1 MTSIQNKP
9 ALKLLIPLIA
19 GIILGHYFIISSP
32 FLFSI
37 LILLTLFAFIT
48 FAKHFRRLF
57 ALCVVLFFLIA
68 GALLLQARMSS
79 FPGNHI
85 RQYVD
90 LSEPVA
96 IEGMIDSPVD
106 VREKATKF
114 VVDVDSIWVDYIP
127 RLACGKALI
136 TLYDLHANLKY
147 GDQIVAKGNLVSPSG
162 ERNPGEFNYRKYL
175 AAKNIYAVMS
185 VSSGRRFCLI
195 SRGKGTWF
203 LQHLVYPVRSFII
216 RFVSASLNGQ
226 SAALLKGLLV
236 GARGDIDAKLKQSFA
251 NVGVIH
257 VLAVSGL
264 HVGFILAG
272 LLYLFQLFRIKEPF
286 RTILVILGLIYY
298 AYLTGLHAPVVRA
311 TVMASVLLVGRLLQ
325 RPNDALN
332 SIAVAGMI
340 ILVLNPLDLFQP
352 GFQLSFD
359 AVIGIIL
366 IYKNLHT
373 AFLKYFTKWQ
383 ERENLLRSSLVSLFF
398 VSLAAQLATLPLTA
412 YYFGRIPIIS
422 LLANLLVVPLVGLI
436 VALGFISIALGAVW
450 VPLGFIYANTNGLLL
465 AILIWLVKAAEKFRF
480 SHVTISRPSP
490 WLTIFYLLALTLF
503 LAWQNEK
510 SRKAVLIAILLFA
523 NLFVWLRAKSDTNV
537 LKAVFF
543 DVGQGDSAFFQF
555 PDGKT
560 LLVDTGE
567 RSDKRD
573 YGEQVIAP
581 YLHREGIH
589 KITNI
594 VVTHAHADHI
604 GGVPYLIQHFKVG
617 RIIESNVDDGS
628 RLSFLVDSLAAV
640 RDDPIIRAAAGD
652 TIGGYEKAL
661 LLVLHPTPPFV
672 AGAEREPQT
681 LNDASIVVK
690 LVYGRISFLLTGDAE
705 RPSEMA
711 MSRFDSLLKSDILK
725 VGHHGSSTSSSAS
738 FRHRVRPKFAVVS
751 VGRYNRFGLPSKRI
765 LRSFR
770 NEGAVVIRTDKS
782 GAAVF
787 ETDGSKI
794 KRIR

>member
-1 MTSIQNKP
+1 MTSVQNKP
-9 ALKLLIPLIA
+9 ALKLFILLIA
-19 GIILGHYFIISSP
+19 GIILGRCFIIP
-32 FLFSI
+32 PLFLFSI
-37 LILLTLFAFIT
+37 LILSTIFVFIT
-48 FAKHFRRLF
+48 FAKQFRRLF
-57 ALCVVLFFLIA
+57 ALCVILAFVVA
-68 GALLLQARMSS
+68 GALLLQARVSS
-79 FPGNHI
+79 FPRNHI

-90 LSEPVA
+90 LPVPVA
-96 IEGMIDSPVD
+96 IEGTIDSPVD
-106 VREKATKF
+106 VREKAIKF
-114 VVDVDSIWVDYIP
+114 VVNVDSIWVDYMP

-136 TLYDLHANLKY
+136 TLYDLHASLKY
-147 GDQIVAKGNLVSPSG
+147 GDHIVAKGRLASPSG

-195 SRGKGTWF
+195 SRGNGVWF
-203 LQHLVYPVRSFII
+203 LQQLVYPVRSFII
-216 RFVSASLNGQ
+216 RFVDKSLNGQ

-236 GARGDIDAKLKQSFA
+236 GARGDIDPNLKQSFA

-272 LLYLFQLFRIKEPF
+272 LLYLFRLLRIREPF
-286 RTILVILGLIYY
+286 RTLFVILCLVYY

-311 TVMASVLLVGRLLQ
+311 TIMASILLVGNLLQ

-332 SIAVAGMI
+332 SIAAAGLI
-340 ILVLNPLDLFQP
+340 LLVLNPLDLFQP
-352 GFQLSFD
+352 GFQLSFA

-366 IYKNLHT
+366 IYKNLHA

-383 ERENLLRSSLVSLFF
+383 ERENLFRSSLVSLFF

-422 LLANLLVVPLVGLI
+422 LLANLLIVPLVGLI

-465 AILIWLVKAAEKFRF
+465 SILIWLVKTAEKFRF
-480 SHVTISRPSP
+480 SYVTISRPSP
-490 WLTIFYLLALTLF
+490 WLTIFYLLALILF
-503 LAWQNEK
+503 LAWRNVK
-510 SRKAVLIAILLFA
+510 SRKVALLAILFFA
-523 NLFVWLRAKSDTNV
+523 NLLVWHRVKSNTHV

-543 DVGQGDSAFFQF
+543 DVGQGDSALFQF

-560 LLVDTGE
+560 LLVDAGE

-581 YLHREGIH
+581 YLRREGIH

-594 VVTHAHADHI
+594 IVTHAHADHI

-617 RIIESNVDDGS
+617 RIIESRVDDDLY
-628 RLSFLVDSLAAV
+628 LSYLVDSLAAV
-640 RDDPIIRAAAGD
+640 RNDLIIRAAAGD

-661 LLVLHPTPPFV
+661 LLILHPTPPFV
-672 AGAEREPQT
+672 AGAEKYPQT
-681 LNDASIVVK
+681 LNDASVVVK
-690 LVYGRISFLLTGDAE
+690 LIYGRISFLLTGDAE

-711 MSRFDSLLKSDILK
+711 MRRFGSLLKSDILK
-725 VGHHGSSTSSSAS
+725 VGHHGSSTSSSNS
-738 FRHRVRPKFAVVS
+738 FRHRVRPNFAVVS
-751 VGRYNRFGLPSKRI
+751 VGRYNHFGLPSKRI
-765 LRSFR
+765 LRFFR
-770 NEGAVVIRTDKS
+770 NEGAVVIRTDES